1 MKKITLILI
10 VLIMFTSCGYKA
22 MYSNK
27 NFNFNII
34 KIEKS
39 KGDKLNLTFERM
51 IKNFSNDQALKQISL
66 KTNAEKQI
74 TIVSKDARGDPSRYQ
89 MIVKLELVIINDQ
102 KNKEIN
108 KNIMQQ
114 FSYNTNS
121 NKSKLNQYEKEI
133 EEILINKVIDEAI
146 KNLSQF

>member
-10 VLIMFTSCGYKA
+10 VFIMCTSCGYNV

-39 KGDKLNLTFERM
+39 KGDKLNLAFERM

-89 MIVKLELVIINDQ
+89 MIIKLGLVIIDDQ
-102 KNKEIN
+102 KIKKIN
-108 KNIMQQ
+108 RNIVQQ

-121 NKSKLNQYEKEI
+121 NRSKLNQYEKEI
-133 EEILINKVIDEAI
+133 EEILINKIIDETI
-146 KNLSQF
+146 KHISRF

>member
-10 VLIMFTSCGYKA
+10 VFIMCTSCGYNV
-22 MYSNK
+22 MYSNT

-39 KGDKLNLTFERM
+39 KGDKLNLAFERM

-89 MIVKLELVIINDQ
+89 MIIKLGLVIIDDQ
-102 KNKEIN
+102 KIKKIN
-108 KNIMQQ
+108 RNIVQQ

-121 NKSKLNQYEKEI
+121 NRSKLNQYEKEI

-146 KNLSQF
+146 KHLSQF